1 MLPQFGIKRPYTV
14 IVAIIVIGIL
24 GAVSVMNTTVDLL
37 PSINLPYAIVITPYI
52 GANPEQVETVVTRP
66 IEQSMASISNIH
78 SVRSISR
85 ENMSLVILEFIETTN
100 MDSAI
105 IEMREGLDM
114 LGSYLPSAV
123 GRSTIMR
130 LNPDMMPVTVL
141 SAAIEGVDIDESS
154 AFIEETVIPALESV
168 EGVASVTAIGLVDR
182 QIVVRLNEEKISQT
196 TERMQTA
203 IMGAML
209 SSATPFGPGASES
222 VGSQLS
228 GLAAFMGNK
237 PQQTPSPSTTGSPLS
252 GAFPALAGQFTGLLT
267 QASPGIADEGAA
279 SAQLP
284 ASPQGGGAASAQ
296 SPTSPQSGGLAST
309 QPPTLRLSSQLL
321 SKDMIAGIL
330 KGQNF
335 EMPAGYV
342 SGDGADYLVRVGEAI
357 DSLEQLRS
365 LPVFVPPFPGVEPV
379 VLGDVADIFV
389 TDNSDAMYTKV
400 NGNDAVIMTVQK
412 QTEYATSDVSRR
424 ILSRTEELQEAHPG
438 LELVPLMDQG
448 QYIRMAVGAIA
459 NNLLIGG
466 LLAIAILLAFLR
478 DVRPTLVVGFSI
490 PVSLVAAFVMMY
502 FSNVTLNV
510 MSMGGLALGVGM
522 LVDNSIVVIEN
533 IYRMRAEGKPPAEA
547 AIEGAVQVTGAITA
561 STLTTIAV
569 FVPIIFTQGLTRQLF
584 TEMGLTIAYSLLAS
598 LAVALT
604 LVPMVA
610 SRITSGEGQL
620 RHRAVGRMKELYSK
634 LLAYS
639 LDHKP
644 VVVGLVMILFIAST
658 VGALSLG
665 TELMPETD
673 TGQIMITVTLPRGTT
688 LAETAAAADQVMSIV
703 SDVPEVE
710 TVGASI
716 GGGMMGMGG
725 MTASGARGG
734 NTDSVSMYVPLKED
748 RSRPT
753 AEIAQTIRDK
763 TSDLEFEV
771 AVSDAT
777 MDISALRGSTVA
789 VRIGGR
795 DLDTLKE
802 LATEVAGIVSSV
814 EGTIDVSDGLDRTSP
829 ELRVMVDKAKSLAN
843 GLTVAQVFMEISQ
856 LLASDS
862 AVTSIPVGGRDV
874 DVYVEDYASAPATV
888 DDVTNLII
896 STPLGTEV
904 VLEDVADIEEARG
917 FESITRE
924 SQQRYITVS
933 AELAEGYNVGKVSG
947 EIERRLA
954 ELDVPEGYSVTMGGE
969 QELLRISFRDLFLM
983 LVLGVI
989 FIYLVMVAQFQ
1000 SLLSPFIVMFTL
1012 PLAFTGGFLG
1022 LIIAR
1027 MPVSTPAALGLIIL
1041 CGVVV
1046 NNAIVF
1052 VDYANKMMEGGMGKR
1067 DAIMKAGA
1075 DRLRP
1080 ILMTALTTII
1090 ALSTTSIGV
1099 GQGAEIM
1106 QPVSVTAIGGLLY
1119 AALLTLVFIPVLYE
1133 RIVREKA
1140 PVS

>member
-24 GAVSVMNTTVDLL
+24 GVVSVMNTTVDLL
-37 PSINLPYAIVITPYI
+37 PSINLPYAIVITPYM
-52 GANPEQVETVVTRP
+52 GANPEQVEMVVTKP

-78 SVRSISR
+78 NVRSISR
-85 ENMSLVILEFIETTN
+85 ENMSLVILEFNETTN

-105 IEMREGLDM
+105 IEMREGLEM
-114 LGSYLPSAV
+114 LRSYLPDEV

-141 SAAIEGVDIDESS
+141 SAAVEGAEIEESS
-154 AFIEETVIPALESV
+154 VLIEETVIPALESV
-168 EGVASVTAIGLVDR
+168 EGVASVTAIGLVER
-182 QIVVRLNEEKISQT
+182 QIVVRLNEGKISQT
-196 TERMQTA
+196 TAKMQSA
-203 IMGAML
+203 IMAAML
-209 SSATPFGPGASES
+209 SSATPLSSGSPGST
-222 VGSQLS
+222 GGQLS
-228 GLAAFMGNK
+228 GLAALMSSQ
-237 PQQTPSPSTTGSPLS
+237 PQS
-252 GAFPALAGQFTGLLT
+252 GGT
-267 QASPGIADEGAA
+267 A

-284 ASPQGGGAASAQ
+284 AWLQGGGAASAQ
-296 SPTSPQSGGLAST
+296 SSTTQPSTSLQGGAAAST
-309 QPPTLRLSSQLL
+309 QSPASLLSSQLL
-321 SKDMIAGIL
+321 SKDTIAGVL

-335 EMPAGYV
+335 EMPAGYL
-342 SGDGADYLVRVGEAI
+342 SSDDADYLVRVGDGI
-357 DSLEQLRS
+357 DSLEQLRT
-365 LPVFVPPFPGVEPV
+365 LPIFVPPFPGTEPV
-379 VLGDVADIFV
+379 VLEDVADIFV
-389 TDNSDAMYTKV
+389 TDNSDEMYTKV

-424 ILSRTEELQEAHPG
+424 VLSKAQEIEKAHPG

-448 QYIRMAVGAIA
+448 QYIRMAVGAVV

-466 LLAIAILLAFLR
+466 LLAIAILLLFLR
-478 DVRPTLVVGFSI
+478 DIRPTLVVGFSI
-490 PVSLVAAFVMMY
+490 PVSLVTAFVLMY

-533 IYRMRAEGKPPAEA
+533 IYRMRAEGKSPVQA
-547 AIEGAVQVTGAITA
+547 AIEGAAQVTGAITA

-604 LVPMVA
+604 LVPMIA
-610 SRITSGEGQL
+610 SRITSGEEQL
-620 RHRAVGRMKELYSK
+620 RHRVVDRIKELYGK

-639 LDHKP
+639 LDHKA
-644 VVVGLVMILFIAST
+644 VVVGLVIVLFIAST
-658 VGALSLG
+658 LGVLSLG

-673 TGQIMITVTLPRGTT
+673 TGQIMVTVTLPRGTA
-688 LAETAAAADQVMSIV
+688 LAETAAAADKVMSIV
-703 SDVPEVE
+703 SHVPEVE

-716 GGGMMGMGG
+716 GGMMGMGG
-725 MTASGARGG
+725 MGSARGG
-734 NTDSVSMYVPLKED
+734 GSGDSVSMYVLLKED
-748 RSRPT
+748 RSRST
-753 AEIAQTIRDK
+753 AEVAQAIRNE
-763 TSDLEFEV
+763 TSDLKFEV
-771 AVSDAT
+771 AVSDAA
-777 MDISALRGSTVA
+777 MDISALTGSTVA

-802 LATEVAGIVSSV
+802 LATQVAAIVSSV
-814 EGTIDVSDGLDRTSP
+814 EGTVDVSDGLDRTSP

-843 GLTVAQVFMEISQ
+843 GLTAAQVFMQINQ
-856 LLASDS
+856 LLASER
-862 AVTSIPVGGRDV
+862 AATSIPIGVRDV
-874 DVYVEDYASAPATV
+874 DVYVEDYAGAPATA
-888 DDVTNLII
+888 DDLANLKI

-904 VLEDVADIEEARG
+904 ALKDVADVQEALG

-933 AELAEGYNVGKVSG
+933 AELAEGYNVGKVSSQ
-947 EIERRLA
+947 IEQKLA

-969 QELLRISFRDLFLM
+969 QELLMTSFRDLFLM

-1000 SLLSPFIVMFTL
+1000 SLLSPFIVMFTI

-1027 MPVSTPAALGLIIL
+1027 MPVSIPAALGLIIL

-1052 VDYANKMMEGGMGKR
+1052 VDYANKMMEAGMNRR
-1067 DAIMKAGA
+1067 DAVRKAGA

-1090 ALSTTSIGV
+1090 ALSTTSLGM
-1099 GQGAEIM
+1099 GQGAEMM
-1106 QPVSVTAIGGLLY
+1106 QPVAVTAIGGLLY
-1119 AALLTLVFIPVLYE
+1119 ATLLTLVFIPVLYE
-1133 RIVREKA
+1133 RMVRDRTTA
-1140 PVS
+1140 S

>member
-24 GAVSVMNTTVDLL
+24 GVVSVINTTVDLL
-37 PSINLPYAIVITPYI
+37 PSINLPYAIVITPYV
-52 GANPEQVETVVTRP
+52 GANPEQVEMVVTKP

-85 ENMSLVILEFIETTN
+85 ENMSLVILEFNEATN

-114 LGSYLPSAV
+114 LRSYLPSEVA
-123 GRSTIMR
+123 RSTIMR

-141 SAAIEGVDIDESS
+141 SAAVEGSDIDESS
-154 AFIEETVIPALESV
+154 GFIEATVIPALESV
-168 EGVASVTAIGLVDR
+168 EGVASVTAIGLIER
-182 QIVVRLNEEKISQT
+182 QIIIRLNEEKISQT
-196 TERMQTA
+196 TAQMQTA

-209 SSATPFGPGASES
+209 SSATPFGPGSSES
-222 VGSQLS
+222 TGSQLS
-228 GLAAFMGNK
+228 GLAALMGSQ
-237 PQQTPSPSTTGSPLS
+237 PQS
-252 GAFPALAGQFTGLLT
+252 GGT
-267 QASPGIADEGAA
+267 A

-284 ASPQGGGAASAQ
+284 AWLQGGAAASTQASTTQ
-296 SPTSPQSGGLAST
+296 PYTSLQSGGATST
-309 QPPTLRLSSQLL
+309 QSPASLLSSQLL
-321 SKDMIAGIL
+321 SKGTIAGIL
-330 KGQNF
+330 KAQNF

-342 SGDGADYLVRVGEAI
+342 SGDDADYLVRVGEGI
-357 DSLEQLRS
+357 DSLEQLRT

-379 VLGDVADIFV
+379 VLEDVADILV
-389 TDNSDAMYTKV
+389 TDNSDEMYTKV

-424 ILSRTEELQEAHPG
+424 LLSKAEEIEEAHPG
-438 LELVPLMDQG
+438 LKLVPLMDQG
-448 QYIRMAVGAIA
+448 QYIRMAVGAVA
-459 NNLLIGG
+459 KNLLIGG
-466 LLAIAILLAFLR
+466 LLAIAILLLFLR
-478 DVRPTLVVGFSI
+478 DIRPTLVVGFSI
-490 PVSLVAAFVMMY
+490 PVSLVTAFVLMY

-533 IYRMRAEGKPPAEA
+533 IYRMRAEGKSPVQA
-547 AIEGAVQVTGAITA
+547 AIEGAAQVSGAITA

-610 SRITSGEGQL
+610 SRITSGEEQL
-620 RHRAVGRMKELYSK
+620 RHRVLDRIKELYGK

-639 LDHKP
+639 LDHKA
-644 VVVGLVMILFIAST
+644 VVVGLVVLLFVAST
-658 VGALSLG
+658 LGALSLG

-673 TGQIMITVTLPRGTT
+673 TGQIMVTVTLPRGTT
-688 LAETAAAADQVMSIV
+688 LAETAAAADKVMSIV

-716 GGGMMGMGG
+716 GGGMMGMGRMG
-725 MTASGARGG
+725 ASGGG
-734 NTDSVSMYVPLKED
+734 GSTDSVSMYVLLKED
-748 RSRPT
+748 RSRST
-753 AEIAQTIRDK
+753 AAIAQAIRNQ

-771 AVSDAT
+771 AVSDAA
-777 MDISALRGSTVA
+777 MDLSSLMGSTVA
-789 VRIGGR
+789 VHIGGR

-802 LATEVAGIVSSV
+802 LATEVAAIVSSV

-829 ELRVMVDKAKSLAN
+829 ELRIMVDKAKSLAN

-856 LLASDS
+856 LVAPDS
-862 AVTSIPVGGRDV
+862 AVTSIPMGARDV
-874 DVYVEDYASAPATV
+874 DVYIEDYAGAPATV
-888 DDVTNLII
+888 GDITNLEI
-896 STPLGTEV
+896 STPLGAKIALT
-904 VLEDVADIEEARG
+904 DVADIQEARG

-924 SQQRYITVS
+924 SQQRYLTVS

-954 ELDVPEGYSVTMGGE
+954 ELAVPDGYSVTMGGE
-969 QELLRISFRDLFLM
+969 QELLLISFRDLFLM
-983 LVLGVI
+983 MLLGII

-1000 SLLSPFIVMFTL
+1000 SLLSPFIVMFTI

-1022 LIIAR
+1022 LLLAR

-1052 VDYANKMMEGGMGKR
+1052 VDYANKMLESGMSRR

-1090 ALSTTSIGV
+1090 ALSTTSVGM
-1099 GQGAEIM
+1099 GQGAEMM
-1106 QPVSVTAIGGLLY
+1106 QPVAVTAIGGLLY
-1119 AALLTLVFIPVLYE
+1119 ATVLTLVFIPVLYE
-1133 RIVREKA
+1133 RMVREKA
-1140 PVS
+1140 SAA